1 MSYTHFYT
9 FVVCKFISI
18 SWIVQ
23 LSKLYYSFIFV
34 HSGNVGTTMIPR
46 VVSVESVPR
55 PEILSSVKSWFVIV
69 QQISRPEMLIS
80 MIERNVI
87 VQRISRP

>member
-1 MSYTHFYT
+1 MTVMNCYASMLFIFHKKCFQVIVKFYVT
-9 FVVCKFISI
+9 FIPFISI
-18 SWIVQ
+18 LWIVQ

-55 PEILSSVKSWFVIV
+55 PEILSSVKS
-69 QQISRPEMLIS
+69 
-80 MIERNVI
+80 
-87 VQRISRP
+87 